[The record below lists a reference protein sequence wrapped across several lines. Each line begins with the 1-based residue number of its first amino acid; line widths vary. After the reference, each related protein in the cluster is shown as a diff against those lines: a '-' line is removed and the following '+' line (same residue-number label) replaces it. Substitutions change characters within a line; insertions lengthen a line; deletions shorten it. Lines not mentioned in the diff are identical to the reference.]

1 MTKSNDKL
9 RFQIR
14 MLGQGR
20 LQANCSV
27 PPLVVGG
34 SSLDEVRTRVA
45 AVVRTAFGESRP
57 FALML
62 GRGADDVRTV
72 AGVA

>member
-9 RFQIR
+9 RFHIR
-14 MLGQGR
+14 MLGEGR

-27 PPLVVGG
+27 PPLIVGG

-62 GRGADDVRTV
+62 GRGREAARTV
-72 AGVA
+72 AGAA